1 MGALQEQ
8 CVHLATEPSLQP
20 VIGFRNIYFIF
31 MCMYVCII
39 YMHHVYAA
47 AHRGQRVLD
56 PLGGIREGFEMPD
69 VSAGYG
75 TWVWNLALSKSCDW
89 N

>member
-1 MGALQEQ
+1 
-8 CVHLATEPSLQP
+8 
-20 VIGFRNIYFIF
+20 

-56 PLGGIREGFEMPD
+56 PLGGVRRGCEMPD
-69 VSAGYG
+69 VGARYG
-75 TWVWNLALSKSCDW
+75 TWVWNLGLEPGYGTWPSVRAVVGIND
-89 N
+89 